1 MCPESPHC
9 LGQVIHESLPHTV
22 GGRVKCSA
30 FPLYPVLKQTEDLP
44 EIFQYKIQ
52 SKFTLP
58 ARQSFVLSIS
68 IDSLNMYTEFAIA

>member
-22 GGRVKCSA
+22 GGRVKCFA